1 MEEIDT
7 TTTFC
12 SFDENFNSETFK
24 ELTKLTE
31 PYIEII
37 NPQGCTIVRT
47 NSELVFDWFRL
58 HIKKNKLEGYK
69 IKTTDNKI
77 YQIFQDGT
85 YNTIDNVLEEYPGS
99 VHLDI
104 IFGLI

>member
-1 MEEIDT
+1 MENIDT

-12 SFDENFNSETFK
+12 SFDKNFNSETYK
-24 ELTKLTE
+24 ELTKLNE
-31 PYIEII
+31 PDIEII

-69 IKTTDNKI
+69 IRTPDNKI

-85 YNTIDNVLEEYPGS
+85 YNTTDNVLEDYPGS
-99 VHLDI
+99 VHWDI
-104 IFGLI
+104 VLALI